1 MEYGTDKME
10 AQTWQ
15 DIGSKF
21 AHLTS
26 VHPCYGAKAH
36 FKTARVHLPV
46 APRCNIQCKF
56 CKREINKCEY
66 RPGVTGS
73 ISTVKEALELVE
85 DAVEQF
91 GESLR
96 VVGIAGPGEPLFNPR
111 TFDTLRIVNEKF
123 PELIKCLSSNGLL
136 LPDKASELADLDI
149 KTVTATINAFEPEV
163 AAEIY
168 SWVHYNRKTYKG
180 EEGCRILL
188 DKQFEG
194 VEKATAEGLVVKINT
209 VLIPDVNTEQVEG
222 IAKRC
227 AERGAMI
234 QNIIPLIP
242 LYEFSNSRAPTCEE
256 LREAREKGSR
266 YLRQFTLCQQCRADS
281 VGIPAFESK
290 RTPAQYAIAAAT
302 EYFHR

>member
-1 MEYGTDKME
+1 MKT
-10 AQTWQ
+10 QTWQ
-15 DIGSKF
+15 DMGSKF

-66 RPGVTGS
+66 RPGVTGY
-73 ISTVKEALELVE
+73 ISTVKEALEIVE
-85 DAVEQF
+85 LAVEQF
-91 GESLR
+91 GESLK
-96 VVGIAGPGEPLFNPR
+96 VVGIAGPGEPLFNKQ
-111 TFDTLRIVNEKF
+111 TFETLRMVNEKF

-136 LPDKASELADLDI
+136 IPDKAAELADLGI

-163 AAEIY
+163 ATKIY
-168 SWVHYNRKTYKG
+168 SWVHYNRKTYKS
-180 EEGCRILL
+180 EEGCRILR

-194 VEKATAEGLVVKINT
+194 VEKASAEGLVVKINT
-209 VLIPDVNTEQVEG
+209 VLIPDVNTEQIEG
-222 IAKRC
+222 IAKLC

-242 LYEFSNSRAPTCEE
+242 LYEFSNSRPPTCEE
-256 LREAREKGSR
+256 LREARKKASK

-290 RTPAQYAIAAAT
+290 TMPAQYGSTACACAPASAS
-302 EYFHR
+302 EYFHG